1 MAWTYTGTIADFYQ
15 VSSFYGWDDGSS
27 KYYTTPSTKRAQ
39 FSYGTSAVPTGSTVH
54 SATITCANFN
64 SGLYSGTGKINDST
78 AKTQAITITPGQDTT
93 VTYTWKSNTG
103 GSQTSTGAYHEGTAN
118 WKSNSLTVSY
128 TPPYS
133 APSCIN
139 AKINGSTSNQYGASS
154 GTTTLSWT
162 GANGSYNAIQ
172 YYVIYRSDNSGAY
185 YQLATT
191 SDTSYAV
198 SIPAGPGQSARFYV
212 FAVGEFSNSAE
223 TYSPYLYAYSSVTA
237 PSAVSLSSGSTM
249 PNASVTLSWSGAENG
264 SGTSIAYYSVQR
276 STSPTSG
283 YAEIKTSTVS
293 PAAVSE
299 SAPGTYYYKVKAISN
314 VAGYDSG
321 LSVPYATLTVAN
333 PKSTVTLDKS
343 TITMDGAS
351 QITATVTRLDASY
364 THSIRWY
371 INGTYTESHTVS
383 GLTDTKTVPKDWC
396 NAVTA
401 GESSAA
407 YCELTTYSSGAA
419 IGTDTKGF
427 TVAVPA
433 SEKPAVAIA
442 FTGINTFEGLYLKD
456 ISSVTV
462 NVATTRASSAAV
474 TQITLAA
481 DGTQQT
487 YASETAS
494 YTSNVYSVAGE
505 KPFLATARDTRYH
518 LGNTSRS
525 IAVTDYYTP
534 MISILEC
541 YRCDDDAPTLT
552 ANNDGTCIAVKASYT
567 ISAVGTNQ
575 AVAYKAY
582 YRQSGT
588 TAWSAGV
595 NLPNE
600 VKTKIA
606 TGISTD
612 YAYDVKIEVTDKVGQ
627 TTRKQDLVSPSA
639 RLFDFRTTGAAFG
652 RTAVVA
658 KRFLLPPTW
667 DMEYK
672 GQTLDERFASLGH
685 THTAAAIG
693 AAAASHNHAAS
704 AVTAGTFPDGLY
716 TIKLPVG
723 ASGANAGS
731 VNTLQILQ
739 STANTDAFMTF
750 HIAGDF
756 AAHFGIDGITN
767 DLFVGGFSY
776 GTAKYTI
783 WHAGNLNP
791 ISKAGD
797 TMTGSL
803 IFQGSFNKGSWN
815 TTTKG
820 ALTVYTDESNAQHSA
835 IVGLNSSG
843 ARRYGIDFLDST
855 SPVMR
860 LYAGNGYL
868 EINQSGDIT
877 ASGRLRAAGLS
888 CSTYNSVMTRHVDG
902 STDGQDGSL
911 YLNYNVNAPI
921 YCSRITYIEGGRALH
936 TGNTLF
942 GPSIPGPSFTGQ
954 VFFKTS

>member
-27 KYYTTPSTKRAQ
+27 KYYTTPSTKKAQ

-78 AKTQAITITPGQDTT
+78 AKTQAITITPGQDTI

-162 GANGSYNAIQ
+162 GAGGSYNAIQ

-191 SDTSYAV
+191 TDTSYAV

-249 PNASVTLSWSGAENG
+249 PNASVTLSWSGAGNG

-321 LSVPYATLTVAN
+321 LSAPYATLTVAN

-343 TITMDGAS
+343 TISMDGAS
-351 QITATVTRLDASY
+351 QITATVTRLDVSY

-407 YCELTTYSSGAA
+407 YCELTTYSGGAA
-419 IGTDTKGF
+419 IGMDTKGF
-427 TVAVPA
+427 SVTVPA
-433 SEKPAVAIA
+433 SEKPVVAIA

-525 IAVTDYYTP
+525 ITVTDYYTP

-541 YRCDDDAPTLT
+541 YRCNDDAPTLT

-575 AVAYKAY
+575 AVTYKAF

-588 TAWSAGV
+588 SAWSAGV

-612 YAYDVKIEVTDKVGQ
+612 YAYDVKIEVADKVGQ
-627 TTRKQDLVSPSA
+627 TTRKQDLISPSA

-658 KRFLLPPTW
+658 NRFLLPPTW

-672 GQTLDERFASLGH
+672 GQTLDARFSNVNHDHASLVGYRGWINAPGKDANVVENGVAFSYANNAPYSGPLV
-685 THTAAAIG
+685 TFSPNGYELQLSAAYNDANGALSFRTRNGDNATFNPWRTVIHSGNIG
-693 AAAASHNHAAS
+693 NQSVNYANSAGGAWPYRIGGVVMNFNWSGQSGQPPWLWGGSDGANMYVYNPSNFSVNYATSAGSAGGASPGFT
-704 AVTAGTFPDGLY
+704 VT
-716 TIKLPVG
+716 G
-723 ASGANAGS
+723 ASGRTTS
-731 VNTLQILQ
+731 IE
-739 STANTDAFMTF
+739 
-750 HIAGDF
+750 
-756 AAHFGIDGITN
+756 
-767 DLFVGGFSY
+767 
-776 GTAKYTI
+776 
-783 WHAGNLNP
+783 
-791 ISKAGD
+791 
-797 TMTGSL
+797 
-803 IFQGSFNKGSWN
+803 SWN
-815 TTTKG
+815 TSFSHYST
-820 ALTVYTDESNAQHSA
+820 NADNGHWF
-835 IVGLNSSG
+835 NK
-843 ARRYGIDFLDST
+843 T
-855 SPVMR
+855 
-860 LYAGNGYL
+860 LYAAG
-868 EINQSGDIT
+868 EIFTGPSYNQ
-877 ASGRLRAAGLS
+877 R
-888 CSTYNSVMTRHVDG
+888 VF
-902 STDGQDGSL
+902 
-911 YLNYNVNAPI
+911 
-921 YCSRITYIEGGRALH
+921 H
-936 TGNTLF
+936 TGNTMF
-942 GPSIPGPSFTGQ
+942 GSSLPGASYTGQ
-954 VFFKTS
+954 IFFRT